1 MLPANYGG
9 VIYPDTAQREDDW
22 SRRSNLVA
30 SSRCQNGRR
39 NRTLNAWEVEEMAI
53 LEISVVPLGTSE
65 TSLSAF
71 VADCLRVLEEEKV
84 TYELSAMGTNIE
96 GNLKDLMRI
105 ALKMHEV
112 PFKKGARRVLTTLKI
127 DDRRDKKG
135 SLKAKKEA
143 VRQKLRKP

>member
-1 MLPANYGG
+1 
-9 VIYPDTAQREDDW
+9 
-22 SRRSNLVA
+22 
-30 SSRCQNGRR
+30 
-39 NRTLNAWEVEEMAI
+39 VEEMAI